1 MHNLIPNL
9 PCHPSPLEFRI
20 ILRKSQVTIGADISV
35 SRQNRRDG
43 EHTHYV
49 VVLYRLGTTGKNTQ
63 YQYHEFLVVNT
74 SSLENRRPSGD
85 ETSLYFSFIQPPFIH
100 FKSNTTHSG
109 EYLHYRRVGHG
120 SPQLLHF
127 AMTRQTPKK
136 CLITFKVVLPFAK
149 VQNKLSFTAICQPTR
164 EPRQGPSV

>member
-1 MHNLIPNL
+1 MILVSSYFHIATFRLWLPLPYCQNKDNSHDKQSLLCHKVPSLEMHNLIPNL

-85 ETSLYFSFIQPPFIH
+85 ETSLYFSFI
-100 FKSNTTHSG
+100 
-109 EYLHYRRVGHG
+109 
-120 SPQLLHF
+120 
-127 AMTRQTPKK
+127 
-136 CLITFKVVLPFAK
+136 
-149 VQNKLSFTAICQPTR
+149 
-164 EPRQGPSV
+164 